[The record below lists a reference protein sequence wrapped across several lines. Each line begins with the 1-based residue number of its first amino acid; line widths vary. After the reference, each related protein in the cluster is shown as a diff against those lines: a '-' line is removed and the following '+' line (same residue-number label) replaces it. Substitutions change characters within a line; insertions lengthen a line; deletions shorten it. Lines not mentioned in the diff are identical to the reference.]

1 MQTKRSTSTKLLFV
15 AVAVAVACWSAV
27 SVSAWVAPSASGVN
41 ANTNAAKATFNA
53 KFHPIATRSTG
64 KQHQHQYRYQSQSQ
78 YQYQFQYHSSN
89 RPSDTRLYDTNN
101 NNSDNNNDNDS
112 DDNNN
117 SGNGNKLLEFLSPY
131 DSKIPEELREEIYR
145 AEANTPAAR
154 DRGTR
159 VALYSLLAFVGI
171 GLAAFNGFLTDLRDQ
186 ETARIAAEATTAVAS
201 ASANAAGGASPNS
214 LYVLEEAGFGWV
226 VANPVTKF
234 LFTNKIGGGFSL
246 LLGGGSGLMAEAE
259 FDSKRLNAEKIY
271 EELERR
277 RAQKTKK
284 QRKKSKQKSKNTTTT
299 SVGGKKKRRS
309 GKEQKRLAA
318 ISEVVLEP
326 KAESEAGAPASEAT
340 PPPAAATP
348 ATTAT
353 ATEESAPG
361 NDSDND
367 NNNNNKGGVFG
378 KMKELYEKADSM
390 AASQALIMNKNL
402 EEAGLVEKITDETG
416 LKVIGREKAKE
427 LEEESKQEQK

>member
-15 AVAVAVACWSAV
+15 VVAVAVACWSAV
-27 SVSAWVAPSASGVN
+27 SVSAWVAPSSSGVN

-64 KQHQHQYRYQSQSQ
+64 KQHQHHHHHQYRYQSQFQSQ
-78 YQYQFQYHSSN
+78 FQSQYHSSN
-89 RPSDTRLYDTNN
+89 RPSNTRLYDTNN
-101 NNSDNNNDNDS
+101 DNNNNSDGNNNS
-112 DDNNN
+112 DDNNNTN

-201 ASANAAGGASPNS
+201 ASPNS

-234 LFTNKIGGGFSL
+234 LFTNKIGGVFSL

-284 QRKKSKQKSKNTTTT
+284 QRKKSKQKSKNTTT

-340 PPPAAATP
+340 
-348 ATTAT
+348 TAT

-361 NDSDND
+361 NDIDSESD
-367 NNNNNKGGVFG
+367 NNKGGVFG